1 MPIVRLLRW
10 CFKNKKSAA
19 NYQIDFVK
27 CYVKNLPHSVAH
39 LAPLTIRQFSALFWG
54 CQQILM
60 ERKQRLGISENFFSS
75 VLQRCRK
82 LSCCLLNGIR
92 YIWIKANIFR
102 ITSFVQRSLYPQ
114 QKSTIFMGV
123 ISQIKG
129 CVPMHLVT
137 NYNRNNKKND
147 KMFYCSANS

>member
-75 VLQRCRK
+75 VFQRCRK
-82 LSCCLLNGIR
+82 LSCCLLNGIS
-92 YIWIKANIFR
+92 YIWIKANNFI
-102 ITSFVQRSLYPQ
+102 ITSCFHRSLHPQ
-114 QKSTIFMGV
+114 QKSISFV
-123 ISQIKG
+123 WAISQIKQICLASG
-129 CVPMHLVT
+129 
-137 NYNRNNKKND
+137 NY
-147 KMFYCSANS
+147 YC